1 MRYVVCV
8 DIHQFH
14 VQLQPPPCTLLLQVR
29 LMWPTPRSLPK
40 LLFFLVR
47 YYVLVNAVFALAC
60 ESHPTCC
67 SILPQET
74 RVDGLP
80 TNMSPEQCKSAFYRV
95 GSKSIRFLSRPCL
108 RSAHCAYYPI
118 WVSSFSA
125 IVCVSRIGL
134 SLATS
139 VHSFIQVCRYGIRRF
154 VFVPTLLQPYHCSRT
169 RSHHRFRTLDHG

>member
-1 MRYVVCV
+1 MRYVGCV

-95 GSKSIRFLSRPCL
+95 GSKSIRFLSHPCL
-108 RSAHCAYYPI
+108 RSAHCA
-118 WVSSFSA
+118 SHMGLCFLRN
-125 IVCVSRIGL
+125 RICITYRSIFGYLRSQFHPSL
-134 SLATS
+134 SLWDPKVRVRPYPT
-139 VHSFIQVCRYGIRRF
+139 
-154 VFVPTLLQPYHCSRT
+154 PTLSLFSDSESSSLPYA
-169 RSHHRFRTLDHG
+169 